1 LRDPIPYHNRRYPTR
16 SDGKHLCRA
25 HGLKGLE
32 RSVLRFAG
40 IKPIRESLFGAVASA
55 SAATRQK
62 WLEKMHALGA
72 PGI

>member
-1 LRDPIPYHNRRYPTR
+1 MGMPVLAYRWRF
-16 SDGKHLCRA
+16 RA

-40 IKPIRESLFGAVASA
+40 IKPIRESLFGGVASA

-62 WLEKMHALGA
+62 WLEKMHVLGA
-72 PGI
+72 AGI